1 MLSLQTQTP
10 GAIAGEPANVLDR
23 RLRLLS
29 ANGTPIAFDDD
40 SGGDHRNASII
51 YFTPAGSSPASYIV
65 EVSSQTPFAPYGT
78 YLLKMSGQNVDP
90 QPFTATAVSPA
101 PNTAMKT
108 RPTQVTISFNDAI
121 RLSTLQASD
130 LTIDGVPA
138 TDVTLLDPKT
148 ARFTIAAPADG

>member
-1 MLSLQTQTP
+1 MLGYSQYGPADLYRITVPPRTMLSLQTQTP
-10 GAIAGEPANVLDR
+10 GAIAGEPANVLDP

-90 QPFTATAVSPA
+90 QPFTATAVSPVA
-101 PNTAMKT
+101 
-108 RPTQVTISFNDAI
+108 QHSDEDAAD
-121 RLSTLQASD
+121 ASD
-130 LTIDGVPA
+130 N
-138 TDVTLLDPKT
+138 LLQRRNPTFDTSGIGP
-148 ARFTIAAPADG
+148 DD